1 MNQQFKPQTPPGQQQ
16 AVPDHRFEELQ
27 AQMKKI
33 EMQNQQLRG
42 HIDAMTQ
49 RQNQNTPP
57 QEEENGFKPEVAQ
70 QLEKFIKKHVEPLQ
84 AELKNSLGLLYD
96 SQDEVRFQQ
105 TYNGDRWSKFR
116 PKVEQLRQEMQSQG
130 KWVTREQALQMV
142 YFEETGKKPAP
153 EQGKQETATPVYDP
167 YFNGL
172 VDPNTGLPVKQQATE
187 QQPQEMFPQEQT
199 QGNWQQAAQNQQ
211 QNQQQAPQQNG
222 MNAQGN
228 QQQNPGFTLPQ
239 QGVNSAFAPEH
250 QTVRAP
256 RELSINASDAELEA
270 FEKTMGDIPF

>member
-1 MNQQFKPQTPPGQQQ
+1 MNQQYKPQTPPGQQN
-16 AVPDHRFEELQ
+16 AVPDHRFEEIQ
-27 AQMKKI
+27 AQMRKL

-49 RQNQNTPP
+49 RQAATQPP
-57 QEEENGFKPEVAQ
+57 PEEENGFKPEVAQ

-84 AELKNSLGLLYD
+84 HELKNSLGLLYD

-105 TYNGDRWSKFR
+105 TYNGDRWTKYR
-116 PKVEQLRQEMQSQG
+116 PKVEQLRQEMQAQG

-153 EQGKQETATPVYDP
+153 EATKEATKPVYDP

-172 VDPNTGLPVKQQATE
+172 VDPATGLPVKPQVAAPVQEEQWTQEPAPQAPAQPQWQ
-187 QQPQEMFPQEQT
+187 QQPPQGQ
-199 QGNWQQAAQNQQ
+199 WQQP
-211 QNQQQAPQQNG
+211 PQQMMQQPKQQFG
-222 MNAQGN
+222 LPDQGI
-228 QQQNPGFTLPQ
+228 NP
-239 QGVNSAFAPEH
+239 AFSSEH
-250 QTVRAP
+250 QNVRAP
-256 RELSINASDAELEA
+256 RELSIDASDAELAA

>member
-1 MNQQFKPQTPPGQQQ
+1 VQGDKMEQYKPQTHPGQQI
-16 AVPDHRFEELQ
+16 PDHRFDELQ
-27 AQMKKI
+27 SQMRKL

-49 RQNQNTPP
+49 RQATQAP

-70 QLEKFIKKHVEPLQ
+70 QLEKFIKRHVEPLQ

-105 TYNGDRWSKFR
+105 SYNGDRWAKYK
-116 PKVEQLRQEMQSQG
+116 PKVEQLRQEMQAQG

-153 EQGKQETATPVYDP
+153 EAAKQEAAPKYDP
-167 YFNGL
+167 YFNTM
-172 VDPNTGLPVKQQATE
+172 VDPATGLPYKGQPAQAPQETEFKTEQAPMSPQQMPWQQPAAQW
-187 QQPQEMFPQEQT
+187 QQPQQAKQELPYGNKPT
-199 QGNWQQAAQNQQ
+199 QKFG
-211 QNQQQAPQQNG
+211 
-222 MNAQGN
+222 
-228 QQQNPGFTLPQ
+228 LPD

-250 QTVRAP
+250 QAPRAP
-256 RELSINASDAELEA
+256 RELTIDASDAELDA